1 MEAVQ
6 ETTALVLNITGSI
19 LSPNENIFK
28 ATQIETTGTHAPTG
42 TNSHTQSSSASST
55 TTTTTTTA
63 IEQPPLTSLVDST
76 SRDRDEIRSVIEC
89 IPYLDHTK
97 IDTLPAVRDRFLLPN
112 KAEPEL
118 IKVFQKNKNN
128 ERTMSIE
135 GLKKQLIRIKRE
147 VYN

>member
-28 ATQIETTGTHAPTG
+28 ATQIEKTGTHATTG
-42 TNSHTQSSSASST
+42 TNSHTQSSSASLT
-55 TTTTTTTA
+55 TTTTTIA
-63 IEQPPLTSLVDST
+63 AEQPPLTSLVDST

-89 IPYLDHTK
+89 IPYLDQTK

-118 IKVFQKNKNN
+118 IKIFQKNKNN

-147 VYN
+147 VNN